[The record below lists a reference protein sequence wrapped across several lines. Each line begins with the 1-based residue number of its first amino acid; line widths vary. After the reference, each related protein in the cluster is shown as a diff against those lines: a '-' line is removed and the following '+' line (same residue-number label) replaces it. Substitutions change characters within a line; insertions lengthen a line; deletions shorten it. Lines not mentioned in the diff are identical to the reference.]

1 PEKVLAMSKIRS
13 DILYSRKVKNAKE
26 YDNHIRRLHIAAP
39 ISSDD
44 ELSEELTIT
53 DLDYQVSGDENE
65 DNVEEAV
72 TKSNNVEKATTGS
85 SNVEEATTGSSNI
98 VEVASES
105 SNWTNQNFEDED
117 LITEEEQ
124 EWENTINEW
133 IELGERENQFEDQSD
148 EILLTSDWDADFGF
162 GGREKHPADDET
174 AKWSLDSLFIS
185 SLEAPSYF
193 DSELTSLLK

>member
-1 PEKVLAMSKIRS
+1 S
-13 DILYSRKVKNAKE
+13 D
-26 YDNHIRRLHIAAP
+26 
-39 ISSDD
+39 
-44 ELSEELTIT
+44 
-53 DLDYQVSGDENE
+53 DENE
-65 DNVEEAV
+65 DNVEEA
-72 TKSNNVEKATTGS
+72 NVEKAATGS

-98 VEVASES
+98 EKAASES

-124 EWENTINEW
+124 QWENTINEW

-148 EILLTSDWDADFGF
+148 EILLTK
-162 GGREKHPADDET
+162 KHPADNEM

-185 SLEAPSYF
+185 SLEAPSFF